1 MPKHLSQVWVSY
13 DCLIID
19 LIWSEP
25 STKFAENHLI
35 ACESSSFITKYVFD
49 LAKLLIKVAS
59 LDYRLLNIFSLLVDH
74 IIIPFHEHTLKVFWK
89 L

>member
-1 MPKHLSQVWVSY
+1 MSKHFSQVWVSY

-25 STKFAENHLI
+25 CTKFAENHLI
-35 ACESSSFITKYVFD
+35 ACESSSFITKYVFN
-49 LAKLLIKVAS
+49 LPKLLIKVAS

-74 IIIPFHEHTLKVFWK
+74 IIVPFHKHTLKVFWK